1 MAILKQ
7 EESGMPVTE
16 LCREHG
22 TSSAVFCRWQAK
34 FDGMDASM
42 IAEMKAMAEENGRL
56 KRMFANL
63 NVQNDLL
70 EEAL

>member
-22 TSSAVFCRWQAK
+22 TSRAVFCRWQAK

-63 NVQNDLL
+63 NMKNDLL

>member
-16 LCREHG
+16 L
-22 TSSAVFCRWQAK
+22 CRWQAK

-56 KRMFANL
+56 KGMFANM
-63 NVQNDLL
+63 NMQNDLL